1 MNRPKLMA
9 EVMLRQTTLRKIA
22 EAIGVAPNTM
32 SLKVNG
38 HRQFDAR
45 EIRLIAEY
53 LQITD
58 PAKVVEI
65 FIFD

>member
-9 EVMLRQTTLRKIA
+9 EMALRGENLRTLA
-22 EAIGVAPNTM
+22 EGIHLSANTV

-38 HRQFDAR
+38 HRSFNAK
-45 EIRLIAEY
+45 EIKAIADY

-58 PAKVVEI
+58 PAKIVEI
-65 FIFD
+65 FIYD